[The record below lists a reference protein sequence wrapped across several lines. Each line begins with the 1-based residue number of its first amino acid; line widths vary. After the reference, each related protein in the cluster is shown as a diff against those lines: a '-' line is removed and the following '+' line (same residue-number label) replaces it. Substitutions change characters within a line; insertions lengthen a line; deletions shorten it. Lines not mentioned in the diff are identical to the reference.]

1 MNSRV
6 FAPIFGLLCA
16 ACGDDGVNLP
26 ANCQSGDITG
36 TIEILAARDVTA
48 CGEVALKSIAQGTTL
63 RLRPG
68 TVVDMFEGQSFAI
81 DTVSRL
87 IAEGTE
93 ERPITFQAATKRGWS
108 TLSFPTSVNAE
119 PSILKHVIFRGGRGD
134 DPILAVHDGVRL
146 NHVQIEDT
154 DTGLSVAGWDP
165 QSSNIQITTRET
177 PLILRT
183 EEALYD
189 LHTVDGLRVPSNANI
204 RVEGESF
211 GEVVLR
217 SVGSAY
223 EFENAEFDSLDVGP
237 HSFVFV
243 RNGLRATNVRVEG
256 PVNFYSEH
264 DLAFQGG
271 EIDDLKIDGA
281 GRVEFLDISLT
292 KVTVRD
298 AEHVRLDG
306 GSTARG
312 LELTRTIDSSWSLA
326 SFAPGVAVTDSVFE
340 DLKTPVVLEFDG
352 ALNFVGNDV
361 TGSDTC
367 IQTSGDDTTDYAAAN
382 SLNCPTPL
390 R

>member
-87 IAEGTE
+87 IAEGTAE
-93 ERPITFQAATKRGWS
+93 HPIIFQAATKRGWS
-108 TLSFPTSVNAE
+108 RLSFPTSVNAE
-119 PSILKHVIFRGGRGD
+119 PSVLKHVIFRGGRGD
-134 DPILAVHDGVRL
+134 APILAVHDGVRL
-146 NHVQIEDT
+146 SHVQIEDT
-154 DTGLSVAGWDP
+154 DTGLLVTGWDP
-165 QSSNIQITTRET
+165 QSSNIQIRTRKT

-189 LHTVDGLRVPSNANI
+189 LHKVEGLRVDSETNI
-204 RVEGESF
+204 QVEGESF

-217 SVGSAY
+217 DVGGYY

-243 RNGLRATNVRVEG
+243 SNGLRATSVQVEG
-256 PVNFYSEH
+256 PVSFFSDH
-264 DLAFQGG
+264 DLSFQGG
-271 EIDDLKIDGA
+271 AIDDLEIDGA
-281 GRVEFLDISLT
+281 GRVEFSDVSLT
-292 KVTVRD
+292 NVTVRD

-306 GSTARG
+306 ESTARG
-312 LELTRTIDSSWSLA
+312 LEVTRTIDSTSSLA
-326 SFAPGVAVTDSVFE
+326 SFAAGVSVTDSVFE

-367 IQTSGDDTTDYAAAN
+367 IQTSDDDLTAYAAVN
-382 SLNCPTPL
+382 TLNCPTPV